1 MEGHHDDFNN
11 IFTKIKSLFNDSRG
25 HTLQRMY
32 GCESD
37 DGGIT
42 RRYDQYCFDGED
54 FISLDLENGTWI
66 AVKPQALILKHD
78 WESNKYT
85 KFWKNFLEHDCIDLL
100 KTFVNY
106 GRETLKRKVRPETF
120 LFQKESPPEVVC
132 DATGFF
138 PKALNISWKKDGQDV
153 HVDVDLRETL
163 PNQDGSFQKRSILKV
178 SAEELQKHTYT
189 CVIEHSSLEKDLVLP
204 VSERRILRDGGSGG
218 GLMGI
223 IVGVVVALVV
233 LVAVVAGIVVW
244 KKKNSGFKSVPSRAS
259 SEGDSSSNNEDPV
272 MINRCRT
279 NWYHLSSLVGFAA
292 IWKKRNSVRPE
303 TSLFQKEA
311 SPEVVCDATGFCPKA
326 LNISWQKD
334 GEDVHV
340 NVELRETL
348 PNQDGS
354 FQKRCIL
361 NVSAEELQKHTYTC
375 VIEHSSLEKD
385 LVLPVSER
393 RILRDGGSDGGSDGG
408 LIGIIIGVVVALVVL
423 VAVVAGIVIW
433 KKKNSEAHSLQY
445 HYTAL
450 TPRHAGSEFTAVGL
464 LDEKQYMSYSSSHRR
479 LIPDNWIKNIMSE
492 NYWKDEAQNMQS
504 NQYRFNSTFKTVR
517 EQFNHSRDPPE
528 TSLFQEEASSPEVVC
543 HATGFFPK
551 ALNISW
557 QKDGEDVHKDV
568 DLRET
573 LPNQDGSFQKRS
585 ILKVSAEE
593 LQKHTYTCVIEHSSL
608 EKDLVLP
615 VSERRILRDGGSG
628 GGLIGI
634 IVGVIVALVV
644 LVAVVAGIV
653 IWKKKNSGFK
663 PVHPNPVI

>member
-1 MEGHHDDFNN
+1 ME
-11 IFTKIKSLFNDSRG
+11 ILLLFTLS
-25 HTLQRMY
+25 H
-32 GCESD
+32 
-37 DGGIT
+37 
-42 RRYDQYCFDGED
+42 
-54 FISLDLENGTWI
+54 
-66 AVKPQALILKHD
+66 
-78 WESNKYT
+78 
-85 KFWKNFLEHDCIDLL
+85 
-100 KTFVNY
+100 
-106 GRETLKRKVRPETF
+106 
-120 LFQKESPPEVVC
+120 
-132 DATGFF
+132 
-138 PKALNISWKKDGQDV
+138 
-153 HVDVDLRETL
+153 
-163 PNQDGSFQKRSILKV
+163 
-178 SAEELQKHTYT
+178 
-189 CVIEHSSLEKDLVLP
+189 
-204 VSERRILRDGGSGG
+204 
-218 GLMGI
+218 
-223 IVGVVVALVV
+223 LVV
-233 LVAVVAGIVVW
+233 
-244 KKKNSGFKSVPSRAS
+244 
-259 SEGDSSSNNEDPV
+259 
-272 MINRCRT
+272 
-279 NWYHLSSLVGFAA
+279 FA
-292 IWKKRNSVRPE
+292 
-303 TSLFQKEA
+303 
-311 SPEVVCDATGFCPKA
+311 
-326 LNISWQKD
+326 
-334 GEDVHV
+334 
-340 NVELRETL
+340 
-348 PNQDGS
+348 
-354 FQKRCIL
+354 
-361 NVSAEELQKHTYTC
+361 
-375 VIEHSSLEKD
+375 
-385 LVLPVSER
+385 
-393 RILRDGGSDGGSDGG
+393 
-408 LIGIIIGVVVALVVL
+408 
-423 VAVVAGIVIW
+423 
-433 KKKNSEAHSLQY
+433 EAHSLQY

-517 EQFNHSRDPPE
+517 EQFNHSRGDTLQRMYGCDIINGGITRGYNQYGFDGEDFISLDLETGTWIAVKPQAMILKRNWESNGYTKYWKSFLEHDCIFLLNTFVNYGRKTVERKVNCVFCSDTVTHYLCLCVSADPPE

-615 VSERRILRDGGSG
+615 VSERRILRDGGSDGGSG